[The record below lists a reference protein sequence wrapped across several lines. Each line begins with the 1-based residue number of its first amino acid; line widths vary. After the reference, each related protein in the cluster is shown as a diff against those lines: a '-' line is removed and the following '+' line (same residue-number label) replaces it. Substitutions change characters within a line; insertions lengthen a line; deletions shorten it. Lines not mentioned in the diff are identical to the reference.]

1 MGETLPL
8 ATIQAAV
15 FAFLQNREDV
25 VVFGAQ
31 AVNAWVSEP
40 RMTQDI
46 DLLALNATDLA
57 EEIRQMLSEQFQ
69 IAVRVREVKTGLGYR
84 VYQLQKSGNRHLID
98 IRTVEQLPSFK
109 RIEGVLIIAPA
120 DLIAQKVI
128 AFYKRRGKPK
138 AGTDWRDIAMLLLT
152 FPEFKE
158 NPSLVANTLQNAQAS
173 AEVLAAWQDLAQ
185 QDIQPADDD
194 DF

>member
-185 QDIQPADDD
+185 QDIQSADDD

>member
-158 NPSLVANTLQNAQAS
+158 NPSRSEERRCRERV
-173 AEVLAAWQDLAQ
+173 
-185 QDIQPADDD
+185 
-194 DF
+194 

>member
-173 AEVLAAWQDLAQ
+173 AEVLAVWQDLAQ
-185 QDIQPADDD
+185 QDIQPAADD